1 MLYTIGNRRNYLA
14 TFRKMAGVDG
24 GTHDKGKGGY
34 AVLSI
39 DEARQRAREQAP
51 DEDMAVF
58 GIYADWE
65 SDTVGVEDGW
75 WHNLN
80 KPAPIVML
88 NPAGEAIDWPVGA
101 DVAPELCRV

>member
-1 MLYTIGNRRNYLA
+1 
-14 TFRKMAGVDG
+14 
-24 GTHDKGKGGY
+24 
-34 AVLSI
+34 
-39 DEARQRAREQAP
+39 
-51 DEDMAVF
+51 MAVF
-58 GIYADWE
+58 GIHADWE